1 MCLVTHNRRTRVH
14 GRTHKRTTIARANTA
29 LQQWEEIATV
39 TNSFGATKVAGN
51 LSNGTIKLQLSFF
64 SFFYSR
70 CMHLGGTCCKFDSEA
85 VPGPLCICVCVCVS
99 HCTSAWV
106 YSRTVRVK
114 FSRNNCN
121 FSQEETALILLQ
133 LHHIVGG
140 RKKIE
145 FIPIVQKNKTAK
157 IIALVFFTLPSSPFL
172 FEISQ
177 DTQACSSICCCA
189 YACYLFRISLTLFY
203 NMLTNIF
210 FFLSPY
216 HCASVFRCVG
226 VLKHPT
232 SNTHSSLHAADLPGS
247 LSVPPVG

>member
-1 MCLVTHNRRTRVH
+1 MHASWWDL
-14 GRTHKRTTIARANTA
+14 
-29 LQQWEEIATV
+29 LQV
-39 TNSFGATKVAGN
+39 RFRGSPRPSVY
-51 LSNGTIKLQLSFF
+51 L
-64 SFFYSR
+64 
-70 CMHLGGTCCKFDSEA
+70 
-85 VPGPLCICVCVCVS
+85 CVCVS

-157 IIALVFFTLPSSPFL
+157 IIALVFFTLPSSLFL

-203 NMLTNIF
+203 NMLTNIFF

-247 LSVPPVG
+247 LSVPPVGWNLSRHSRLQWSVSYHEHFFNSTFNLPGLKTPQTTIWHQPQLLHCSGTEERNMISTLNF

>member
-1 MCLVTHNRRTRVH
+1 MHACARTYTR
-14 GRTHKRTTIARANTA
+14 GRTHKCTTIARTNTA

-106 YSRTVRVK
+106 YSHTVWVK

-133 LHHIVGG
+133 LHHIVEG
-140 RKKIE
+140 RKKTAV
-145 FIPIVQKNKTAK
+145 FIPIVKNPQK
-157 IIALVFFTLPSSPFL
+157 
-172 FEISQ
+172 Q
-177 DTQACSSICCCA
+177 
-189 YACYLFRISLTLFY
+189 
-203 NMLTNIF
+203 
-210 FFLSPY
+210 
-216 HCASVFRCVG
+216 
-226 VLKHPT
+226 LKY
-232 SNTHSSLHAADLPGS
+232 
-247 LSVPPVG
+247 